1 MKKCS
6 YLLLILIPVLMS
18 SCTVSTDSEKTG
30 DNPFF
35 KEYNTLF
42 QVPPFEEIQTGTYI
56 PAFKEGIEQQKKEI
70 NSIVSNPEAPTF
82 ENTIEAMEY
91 SGTLLNKVSNVFF
104 NLNSSLTNDEMQA
117 IAKEMAPVLAQHRD
131 DIMLNPELFER
142 VKKVYEQKD
151 EIRLSA
157 EQDKLLEELYK
168 RFVRGGANLNE
179 EDQAKLREINK
190 EVSVL
195 TVQFAENLLAETN
208 DFKLVIEKEE
218 DLAGLPESVVTGAAE
233 TATGFGH
240 EGKWV
245 FTLQKP
251 SMIPFLQYSGK
262 RELREKI
269 FKAYINRGDND
280 NDHDNKAILSK
291 IASLRV
297 ERAHV
302 LGYKTHAD
310 FVLEKNMAKTP
321 DEVYTF
327 LHKLMDAALPIVKNE
342 ANALQEMIEREEG
355 GFKLEPWD
363 WWYYAEKLKKEK
375 YELDDEILR
384 PYFELGNVR
393 KGAFNVA
400 TKLFGLQ
407 FIEKTDIPK
416 YHEEV
421 IVFEVLEKDGSHVG
435 ILYMDFFPRASKRV
449 GAWMSSFRKQ
459 YRKDGEEIHP
469 VITTNFNFSKPSGDK
484 PALLTFEEV
493 STLFHEFGHALHGL
507 LSDCTYRSLSGTA
520 VPRDFVELPSQIM
533 ENWASEPEVM
543 KFYALHYET
552 GEPIPG
558 DLIDKIKKSRHFN
571 QGFITVEYLS
581 AAFLDMDWHTLT
593 QAGERDPLE
602 FETEAME
609 RIKMIPE
616 IVVRYRSPYFAHVF
630 SGGYSSGYY
639 SYIWAEVLDSDAFEA
654 FKETSLFDQATAEAF
669 RKNILSRGGTEDP
682 MKLYLKFRGKEP
694 GLEPLLKKRG
704 LL

>member
-355 GFKLEPWD
+355 CFKLEPWD

-384 PYFELGNVR
+384 SYFELGNVR

-552 GEPIPG
+552 GEPIPD